1 MTDLVE
7 RAAGGAGGSVG
18 SGGGSAPT
26 AAVREVAARAPRR
39 APVAGSML
47 PRRSRL
53 SVLVFLLPPLVVY
66 GFAVLLPIG
75 QSLVLSF
82 FRWDGITDMR
92 FVGIDN
98 YVKMLTRDDV
108 FWTSFGNALAYLAIC
123 LVLQLGGALIVASL
137 VSALP
142 RARELVKTL
151 YLLPA
156 VISTVAIAIL
166 FQRIYSLEPVG
177 LLNQAL
183 GWIGLGSLQTAWLS
197 NVSTVLAAVSVPE
210 GWRFTGLY
218 MLIIYAALLAVPR
231 ELEEAARLDGATWWQ
246 LFWRIRFPY
255 IRPVWTTTTI
265 MATTFA
271 LRGFDIPYL
280 LTNGGPGQSS
290 ELLTT
295 YMYKTAF
302 VHTDYG
308 YASTISVFIVV
319 ECLVAVGIIFLLLR
333 RRDDS

>member
-1 MTDLVE
+1 MTKIAE
-7 RAAGGAGGSVG
+7 AGAGGPSTR
-18 SGGGSAPT
+18 P
-26 AAVREVAARAPRR
+26 PRR
-39 APVAGSML
+39 RKPMSTSML
-47 PRRSRL
+47 PRRSAL
-53 SVLVFLLPPLVVY
+53 SVAVFLVPPLVLY
-66 GFAVLLPIG
+66 GVAVLLPIV
-75 QSLVLSF
+75 QSLFLSLYT
-82 FRWDGITDMR
+82 WDGITDMV
-92 FVGIDN
+92 FVGLDN

-108 FWTSFGNALAYLAIC
+108 FWTSFGNALGYLAIC
-123 LVLQLGGALIVASL
+123 LVLQLGGALVVAGL
-137 VSALP
+137 LTALP

-166 FQRIYSLEPVG
+166 FQRLYALEPVG
-177 LLNQAL
+177 LINQIL
-183 GWIGLGSLQTAWLS
+183 QWIGLGHLQTAWLS
-197 NVSTVLAAVSVPE
+197 NVQTVLAAVSIPE

-218 MLIIYAALLAVPR
+218 MLIIYAALMAVPR
-231 ELEEAARLDGATWWQ
+231 ELEEAARLDGASWWQ
-246 LFWRIRFPY
+246 VFWRIRFPY
-255 IRPVWTTTTI
+255 IRPVWITTTI

-308 YASTISVFIVV
+308 YASAISMFIVV
-319 ECLVAVGIIFLLLR
+319 ECLVAVGLIFVLLR

>member
-1 MTDLVE
+1 MAETVTVGVG
-7 RAAGGAGGSVG
+7 AAK
-18 SGGGSAPT
+18 P
-26 AAVREVAARAPRR
+26 RPPRR
-39 APVAGSML
+39 PRPMSTSML
-47 PRRSRL
+47 PRRSKL
-53 SVLVFLLPPLVVY
+53 SVLVFLVPPLLLY
-66 GFAVLLPIG
+66 GVAVLLPIL
-75 QSLVLSF
+75 QSLFLSV
-82 FRWDGITDMR
+82 FRWDGITDMV
-92 FVGIDN
+92 FVGFDN

-108 FWTSFGNALAYLAIC
+108 FWTAFGNALGYLAIC

-137 VSALP
+137 LTALP
-142 RARELVKTL
+142 RARELVKTI

-156 VISTVAIAIL
+156 IISTVAIAIL

-177 LLNQAL
+177 LLNQILA
-183 GWIGLGSLQTAWLS
+183 WVGLENLQNAWLS
-197 NVSTVLAAVSVPE
+197 DVDTVLAAVSIPE

-218 MLIIYAALLAVPR
+218 MLIIYAALIAVPR
-231 ELEEAARLDGATWWQ
+231 ELEEAARLDGASWWQ
-246 LFWRIRFPY
+246 VFWRIRFPY
-255 IRPVWTTTTI
+255 IRPVWITTTI

-280 LTNGGPGQSS
+280 LTNGGPGQAS

-308 YASTISVFIVV
+308 YASAISVFIVV
-319 ECLVAVGIIFLLLR
+319 ECLVAVGLIFLLLR

>member
-1 MTDLVE
+1 MADTVRLAV
-7 RAAGGAGGSVG
+7 GAP
-18 SGGGSAPT
+18 ATRP
-26 AAVREVAARAPRR
+26 PRR
-39 APVAGSML
+39 LRRRPMSTSML
-47 PRRSRL
+47 PRRSGL
-53 SVLVFLLPPLVVY
+53 SVLVFLVPPLLLY
-66 GFAVLLPIG
+66 GIAVLLPIV

-82 FRWDGITDMR
+82 FRWDGITDMA

-108 FWTSFGNALAYLAIC
+108 FWTAFGNAVGYLAIC
-123 LVLQLGGALIVASL
+123 LVLQLGGALVVASL
-137 VSALP
+137 LTALP
-142 RARELVKTL
+142 KARELVKTI

-177 LLNQAL
+177 LINQAL
-183 GWIGLGSLQTAWLS
+183 AWIGLEGLQTAWLS
-197 NVSTVLAAVSVPE
+197 NVQTVLAAVSIPE
-210 GWRFTGLY
+210 GWRFSGLY
-218 MLIIYAALLAVPR
+218 MLIIFAALIAVPR
-231 ELEEAARLDGATWWQ
+231 ELEEAARLDGASWWQ
-246 LFWRIRFPY
+246 MFWRIRFPY
-255 IRPVWTTTTI
+255 IRPVWITTTI

-280 LTNGGPGQSS
+280 LTGGGPGQAS

-308 YASTISVFIVV
+308 YASAISVFIVI
-319 ECLVAVGIIFLLLR
+319 ECLVAVGIILLLLR
-333 RRDDS
+333 RKDES

>member
-1 MTDLVE
+1 MTELTQTVVG
-7 RAAGGAGGSVG
+7 AA
-18 SGGGSAPT
+18 P
-26 AAVREVAARAPRR
+26 ARPPRR
-39 APVAGSML
+39 RKPMSTSML
-47 PRRSRL
+47 PRRSTL
-53 SVLVFLLPPLVVY
+53 SVLVFLMPPLVLY
-66 GFAVLLPIG
+66 GVAVLLPIV
-75 QSLVLSF
+75 QSLFLSLF
-82 FRWDGITDMR
+82 SWDGITDMA
-92 FVGIDN
+92 FVGLDN

-108 FWTSFGNALAYLAIC
+108 FWTSFGNALGYLAIC
-123 LVLQLGGALIVASL
+123 LVLQLGGALLVAGL
-137 VSALP
+137 LTALP

-166 FQRIYSLEPVG
+166 FQRLYALEPVG
-177 LLNQAL
+177 LINQLLA
-183 GWIGLGSLQTAWLS
+183 WVGLGDLQTAWLS
-197 NVSTVLAAVSVPE
+197 NVQTVLAAVSIPE

-218 MLIIYAALLAVPR
+218 MLIIYAALMAVPR
-231 ELEEAARLDGATWWQ
+231 DLEEAARLDGASWWQ
-246 LFWRIRFPY
+246 IFWRIRFPY
-255 IRPVWTTTTI
+255 IRPVWITTTV

-308 YASTISVFIVV
+308 YASAISMFIVV
-319 ECLVAVGIIFLLLR
+319 ECLVAVGLIFLLLR
-333 RRDDS
+333 RKDKS

>member
-1 MTDLVE
+1 M
-7 RAAGGAGGSVG
+7 AHAGTGVTR
-18 SGGGSAPT
+18 P
-26 AAVREVAARAPRR
+26 PRR
-39 APVAGSML
+39 SRRQYGAML
-47 PRRSRL
+47 PRRSTL
-53 SVLVFLLPPLVVY
+53 SVLVFLVPPLLLY
-66 GFAVLLPIG
+66 GVAVLLPIL

-82 FRWDGITDMR
+82 FRWDGITDLA
-92 FVGIDN
+92 FAGIDN

-108 FWTSFGNALAYLAIC
+108 FWTAFGNALGYLAIC
-123 LVLQLGGALIVASL
+123 LVLQLGGALLVAGL
-137 VSALP
+137 LTALP

-156 VISTVAIAIL
+156 VISTVAIALL
-166 FQRIYSLEPVG
+166 FQRIYSLDPVG
-177 LLNQAL
+177 LLNQVLA
-183 GWIGLGSLQTAWLS
+183 GVGLEQLQTAWLS
-197 NVSTVLAAVSVPE
+197 NVQTVLVAVSIPE

-218 MLIIYAALLAVPR
+218 MLIIYAALIAVPS
-231 ELEEAARLDGATWWQ
+231 ELEEAARLDGASWWQ
-246 LFWRIRFPY
+246 VFWKIRFPY
-255 IRPVWTTTTI
+255 IRPVWITTTI

-280 LTNGGPGQSS
+280 LTGGGPGQAS

-308 YASTISVFIVV
+308 YASAISVFIVI
-319 ECLVAVGIIFLLLR
+319 ECLVAVGLILLLLR

>member
-1 MTDLVE
+1 MADAVQLGM
-7 RAAGGAGGSVG
+7 GG
-18 SGGGSAPT
+18 P
-26 AAVREVAARAPRR
+26 EARPSRR
-39 APVAGSML
+39 LRRRPMSTSML
-47 PRRSRL
+47 PRRSSI
-53 SVLVFLLPPLVVY
+53 SVLVFLLPPLLLY
-66 GFAVLLPIG
+66 GIAVLLPIV

-82 FRWDGITDMR
+82 FRWDGITDMV
-92 FVGIDN
+92 FVGVDN

-108 FWTSFGNALAYLAIC
+108 FWTAFGNAVGYLAIC
-123 LVLQLGGALIVASL
+123 LILQLGGALVVASL
-137 VSALP
+137 LTALP
-142 RARELVKTL
+142 RARELVKTI

-177 LLNQAL
+177 LINQAL
-183 GWIGLGSLQTAWLS
+183 AWIGLEGLQTAWLS
-197 NVSTVLAAVSVPE
+197 NVQTVLAAVSIPE

-218 MLIIYAALLAVPR
+218 MLIIYAALIAVPR
-231 ELEEAARLDGATWWQ
+231 ELEEAARLDGASWWQ
-246 LFWRIRFPY
+246 VFWRIRFPY
-255 IRPVWTTTTI
+255 IRPVWITTTI

-280 LTNGGPGQSS
+280 LTGGGPGQAS

-308 YASTISVFIVV
+308 YASAISVFIVI
-319 ECLVAVGIIFLLLR
+319 ECLVAVGIILLLLR
-333 RRDDS
+333 RKDES

>member
-1 MTDLVE
+1 MAESVPVGVG
-7 RAAGGAGGSVG
+7 AAK
-18 SGGGSAPT
+18 
-26 AAVREVAARAPRR
+26 PRPLR
-39 APVAGSML
+39 RPRPMSTSML
-47 PRRSRL
+47 PRRSGL
-53 SVLVFLLPPLVVY
+53 SVAVFLVPPLLLY
-66 GFAVLLPIG
+66 GVAVLLPIV
-75 QSLVLSF
+75 QSLFLSV
-82 FRWDGITDMR
+82 FRWDGITDMV
-92 FVGIDN
+92 FVGFDN

-108 FWTSFGNALAYLAIC
+108 FWTAFGNALGYLAIC

-137 VSALP
+137 LTALP
-142 RARELVKTL
+142 RARELVKTI

-156 VISTVAIAIL
+156 IISTVAIAIL

-177 LLNQAL
+177 LLNQILA
-183 GWIGLGSLQTAWLS
+183 WVGLENLQNAWLS
-197 NVSTVLAAVSVPE
+197 DVQTVLAAVSIPE

-218 MLIIYAALLAVPR
+218 MLIIYAALIAVPR
-231 ELEEAARLDGATWWQ
+231 ELEEAARLDGASWWQ
-246 LFWRIRFPY
+246 VFWRIRFPY
-255 IRPVWTTTTI
+255 IRPVWITTTI

-280 LTNGGPGQSS
+280 LTNGGPGQAS

-308 YASTISVFIVV
+308 YASAISVFIVV
-319 ECLVAVGIIFLLLR
+319 ECLVAVGLIFLLLR

>member
-1 MTDLVE
+1 MAETATVGVG
-7 RAAGGAGGSVG
+7 AAT
-18 SGGGSAPT
+18 P
-26 AAVREVAARAPRR
+26 RPPRR
-39 APVAGSML
+39 RRPMSTSML
-47 PRRSRL
+47 PRRSKL
-53 SVLVFLLPPLVVY
+53 SVLVFLVPPLLLY
-66 GFAVLLPIG
+66 GVAVLLPIV
-75 QSLVLSF
+75 QSLFLSV
-82 FRWDGITDMR
+82 FRWDGITDMV
-92 FVGIDN
+92 FVGFDN

-108 FWTSFGNALAYLAIC
+108 FWTAFGNALGYLAIC
-123 LVLQLGGALIVASL
+123 LVLQLGGALVVASL
-137 VSALP
+137 LTALP
-142 RARELVKTL
+142 RARELVKTI

-177 LLNQAL
+177 LLNQILAWL
-183 GWIGLGSLQTAWLS
+183 GLEGLQNAWLS
-197 NVSTVLAAVSVPE
+197 DVQTVLAAVSIPE

-218 MLIIYAALLAVPR
+218 MLIIYAALIAVPR
-231 ELEEAARLDGATWWQ
+231 ELEEAARLDGASWWQ
-246 LFWRIRFPY
+246 VFWRIRFPY
-255 IRPVWTTTTI
+255 IRPVWITTTI

-280 LTNGGPGQSS
+280 LTNGGPGQAS

-308 YASTISVFIVV
+308 YASAISVFIVI
-319 ECLVAVGIIFLLLR
+319 ECLVAVGLIFLLLR

>member
-1 MTDLVE
+1 MTE
-7 RAAGGAGGSVG
+7 IAQAGVGATRTR
-18 SGGGSAPT
+18 P
-26 AAVREVAARAPRR
+26 PRR
-39 APVAGSML
+39 RRPMSTSML
-47 PRRSRL
+47 PRRSAR
-53 SVLVFLLPPLVVY
+53 SVAVFLVPPLVLY
-66 GFAVLLPIG
+66 GVAVLLPIL
-75 QSLVLSF
+75 QSLFLSLYK
-82 FRWDGITDMR
+82 WDGITDMA
-92 FVGIDN
+92 FVGLDN

-108 FWTSFGNALAYLAIC
+108 FWTAFGNALGYLAIC
-123 LVLQLGGALIVASL
+123 LVLQLGGALVVAGL
-137 VSALP
+137 LTALP

-166 FQRIYSLEPVG
+166 FQRLYALEPAGLINQILQWVG
-177 LLNQAL
+177 L
-183 GWIGLGSLQTAWLS
+183 GHLQTAWLS
-197 NVSTVLAAVSVPE
+197 NVQTVLAAVSIPE

-218 MLIIYAALLAVPR
+218 MLIIYAALMAVPR
-231 ELEEAARLDGATWWQ
+231 DLEEAARLDGASWWQ
-246 LFWRIRFPY
+246 VFWRIRFPY
-255 IRPVWTTTTI
+255 IRPVWITTTI

-308 YASTISVFIVV
+308 YASAISMFIVV
-319 ECLVAVGIIFLLLR
+319 ECLVAVGLIFLVFGR
-333 RRDDS
+333 KEKS